1 LEKSKVLGRVALKK
15 TVDALKKKKK
25 IVVFTNG
32 CFDIIHA
39 GHVQLFK
46 KARSLGD
53 CLIVAINSD
62 SSLKKLKGPKRP
74 LVGQDKRAFVI
85 AALQSVDYVTVFGE
99 QTPAE
104 ILSVLK
110 PDILVKGGD
119 YKINEIVG
127 REHVKKVVRVK
138 LVKGQSTSNLI
149 KLIVSRYGKC

>member
-1 LEKSKVLGRVALKK
+1 LEKSKILGRTALKK
-15 TVDALKKKKK
+15 TVEALKKKKK
-25 IVVFTNG
+25 VVVFTNG

-39 GHVQLFK
+39 GHVQLFE

-62 SSLKKLKGPKRP
+62 SSLKELKGPKRP

-104 ILSVLK
+104 ILSELK

-119 YKINEIVG
+119 YKISEIVG

>member
-1 LEKSKVLGRVALKK
+1 MEKSKVLGRVALKK